1 MFAAYALTV
10 CLDCATYAA
19 NNEVE
24 CADASWSVADFV
36 AGCEGG
42 ILSTDGE
49 PHFSGAPCGVCGTY
63 LAGDRFDATLLIGGN
78 A

>member
-1 MFAAYALTV
+1 MFAAYAVTV

-24 CADASWSVADFV
+24 TADAAWTVADYA

-42 ILSTDGE
+42 HLSTDGE
-49 PHFSGAPCGVCGTY
+49 PHFSSAPCGVCGTW
-63 LAGDRFDATLLIGGN
+63 LAGDRFDGTLLIGEG